1 MVPVHLHSRH
11 VHYLR
16 IPQARPSS
24 SSGLYGMY
32 WKVITR
38 VISRNSD
45 GRINRELTVKV
56 PEGIVSPTL
65 IVGAIIEFG
74 LGMKGLGLR
83 NF

>member
-1 MVPVHLHSRH
+1 M
-11 VHYLR
+11 
-16 IPQARPSS
+16 
-24 SSGLYGMY
+24 
-32 WKVITR
+32 ITR